1 MANPIHARSSPVQ
14 VLSHWYLSVVKS
26 TIPLIFHNF
35 AFLLPFFFFGCFS
48 FPIVYLGRQTI
59 PVFRTQIPA
68 PYQRSLKHFI
78 WHIRGLSQT
87 SQEIFFI
94 VDFCCLLSLL
104 ISGLPSSDTNLSI
117 SQSISAIC
125 KKNKLLK
132 TCLQWPE
139 DIPFVMR
146 CAMSFSA
153 VGHWFYTTEL
163 KSPGFLL
170 FCLCILI
177 ERHSEI
183 S

>member
-1 MANPIHARSSPVQ
+1 MHVP
-14 VLSHWYLSVVKS
+14 VLSRSCL
-26 TIPLIFHNF
+26 TDI
-35 AFLLPFFFFGCFS
+35 FLLWKAPYPWFSITLLSSSHFFFFFGCFS

-78 WHIRGLSQT
+78 WHIHGLSQT

-125 KKNKLLK
+125 KKKQALK
-132 TCLQWPE
+132 N
-139 DIPFVMR
+139 M
-146 CAMSFSA
+146 SA
-153 VGHWFYTTEL
+153 VARGY
-163 KSPGFLL
+163 P
-170 FCLCILI
+170 FCHEMCNVF
-177 ERHSEI
+177 
-183 S
+183 